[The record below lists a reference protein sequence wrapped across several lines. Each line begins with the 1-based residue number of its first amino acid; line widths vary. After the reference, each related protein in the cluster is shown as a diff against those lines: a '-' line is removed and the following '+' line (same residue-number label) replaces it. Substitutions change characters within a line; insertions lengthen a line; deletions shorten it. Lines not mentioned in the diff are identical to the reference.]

1 MKEAGLILLQTI
13 PETIDIE
20 IFKSNLMKKFV
31 EINGVHDLHI
41 WQLTR
46 SKYVSTVH
54 VIFQDPD
61 VYARI
66 IDDIVVFF
74 HEQGITIVTIQPEFQ
89 ITGNVEIQDCLVK
102 CVEKACILK
111 HCCNTNMDLK
121 MVKCEGGKDHHHG
134 HGHGHGHSHSHKDT
148 EQLKP
153 IETTLELSKSSQS
166 LNIPALKKTEIID
179 EEELPLNERKYA
191 SDTQVNIPE
200 IRIISDIEPEMNLE
214 MEDDIDKVGT
224 VESEEVIKHSDE
236 KKVQLNNDKKSDDE

>member
-20 IFKSNLMKKFV
+20 IFKTNLMKKFV
-31 EINGVHDLHI
+31 EIKGVHDLHI

-46 SKYVSTVH
+46 DKYVSTVH

-66 IDDIVVFF
+66 MDDIVIFF
-74 HEQGITIVTIQPEFQ
+74 HEQGITIVTIQPEFK

-111 HCCNTNMDLK
+111 HCCNNSDTDLK
-121 MVKCEGGKDHHHG
+121 MVKSCGGTKDH
-134 HGHGHGHSHSHKDT
+134 HGHGHSHSHKE

-153 IETTLELSKSSQS
+153 IETPLEITKSSQS
-166 LNIPALKKTEIID
+166 LNISVIKKVEVTD
-179 EEELPLNERKYA
+179 EEEVPLNSLRKYA

-200 IRIISDIEPEMNLE
+200 IRIISDIEPELNVE

-224 VESEEVIKHSDE
+224 EESEEVVKYSDE
-236 KKVQLNNDKKSDDE
+236 KKVQINDKKSDDE